1 MKRPRDARVPAKS
14 NARQWLN
21 DQDFTAKTSQPSLH
35 SQAFTAKTSRRERGR
50 AFEVAAAPVHADDGP
65 AVRERAVLK
74 VERRARALQQG
85 FGDEEAQPQ
94 AARLAVAALSATVG
108 DVGLADPVHDL
119 RGKAW
124 TVIGDGDGDILTVP
138 GGGDLDP
145 LVGEIDGVLE
155 QIPQA
160 VEDGGVAP
168 ADRLGR
174 LARRERD
181 VDRNAEVA

>member
-1 MKRPRDARVPAKS
+1 MKRPRCARVPANG

-21 DQDFTAKTSQPSLH
+21 GQD
-35 SQAFTAKTSRRERGR
+35 FTAKTSRRERGR
-50 AFEVAAAPVHADDGP
+50 ACDGP

-85 FGDEEAQPQ
+85 LGDEEAQPQ

-108 DVGLADPVHDL
+108 DIGLADPVHDL
-119 RGKAW
+119 RGKAR
-124 TVIGDGDGDILTVP
+124 TVIGDGDGDILTAP

-155 QIPQA
+155 
-160 VEDGGVAP
+160 
-168 ADRLGR
+168 
-174 LARRERD
+174 
-181 VDRNAEVA
+181 